1 MPSPVSADTL
11 FDLSHTLAAPLFAEV
26 RYPWEI
32 LPAIPDFVRS
42 LTALLP
48 LEEYR
53 ELAPDVLCHR
63 SATVAPSAVI
73 LGPAVIG
80 PHCELRHNARL
91 RGGVLLGEGCCVG
104 NACEV
109 KNSILF
115 DGAAAPHYNYVGDSV
130 LGYGV
135 RLGAGAIAQNLRPDR
150 AAVTVHTALGDIPTG
165 LRMLGAMVGDLAEIG
180 CQSVLCPG
188 AIVGR
193 RARVFALSL
202 VQGEIAAGAVLQGEE
217 SHGACKVRV

>member
-1 MPSPVSADTL
+1 MPSPLSAAAL
-11 FDLSHTLAAPLFAEV
+11 FDLSHTLAAPLFSEV

-32 LPAIPDFVRS
+32 LPAVADFVRS

-48 LEEYR
+48 REEYR
-53 ELAPDVLCHR
+53 ELTPDVLCHR

-73 LGPAVIG
+73 LGPTVIG
-80 PHCELRHNARL
+80 PCCELRHNAYL

-115 DGAAAPHYNYVGDSV
+115 DGVSAPHYNYIGDSI
-130 LGYGV
+130 LGHGAH
-135 RLGAGAIAQNLRPDR
+135 LGAGAIASNLRSDR
-150 AAVTVHTALGDIPTG
+150 AAVTVHTALGDIPSG
-165 LRMLGAMVGDLAEIG
+165 MRKLGAMVGDFAEIG

-188 AIVGR
+188 AVVGR
-193 RARVFALSL
+193 RAQVYPLTLVRGEVAGGAILKSGGVLSAR
-202 VQGEIAAGAVLQGEE
+202 E
-217 SHGACKVRV
+217 VRV